1 MIASLQLKT
10 EAVPAE
16 RTEEEPEE
24 RKGGQESRLGG
35 TDRNIMSRKIG
46 TALLSRA
53 PAGHTVIVEA
63 CL

>member
-35 TDRNIMSRKIG
+35 TDKNIE
-46 TALLSRA
+46 TAHSPEPGGAYDNL
-53 PAGHTVIVEA
+53 
-63 CL
+63 